1 MLLELPASCTAEQP
15 PESSMCLTRA
25 LELFPKGR
33 QGGQLVMVTV
43 TVAVTAVAV

>member
-33 QGGQLVMVTV
+33 QGGQLVTVTV
-43 TVAVTAVAV
+43 TVTAVAV

>member
-1 MLLELPASCTAEQP
+1 VLLELPASCTAEQP

-33 QGGQLVMVTV
+33 QGGQLVTV